1 MLVLGWHGGWTGE
14 VDGDPPRSAGGDVL
28 GHDGAAVLIRDGTIV
43 AAIEEERLSRVKH
56 SRAFPA
62 RSIRFC
68 LDEAGA
74 KLSDVDAIVTD
85 TSEPFL
91 DAWVFRRGVEEP
103 GRMAA
108 GGLQWIAE
116 LFRREFNED
125 VGPKLKFCRHHLAHL
140 YASYYASGFDA
151 ALGVCFDG
159 AGDGPSGLIA
169 ECGDGGVK
177 PLRQIPIEQSLGYF
191 YTRSIALLGYRLF
204 DEYKV
209 MGLAPY
215 GNAAVYRSVF
225 SRMYELEA
233 EGRFTVVTEAER
245 QALLEEARLTKAVRP
260 KGDAFTQQHRDIA
273 AALQEALE
281 RIAEHTVTHAQRV
294 TGARKLCLG
303 GGVAHNCS
311 MNGRL
316 LRSGRFDD
324 IYVQPAAHD
333 AGNALGAALS
343 VLPMESRRRGFMP
356 HVYFGTRTGG
366 DAVAA
371 ERLRRWAPL
380 ISMRQVDDPSQAA
393 AALIADGLVIG
404 WVQGKSEF
412 GPRALGNR
420 SILADPRPAENKS
433 IINGMVKKREGYRPF
448 APSVLQERLHDFF
461 DVPAQVT
468 ALPFMTMVV
477 PVKAEKRELLGA
489 VTHVDGTA
497 RVQTVSAADNPRYYA
512 LIEAF
517 GAATGVPI
525 VLNTS
530 FNNHAEPIVDSVD
543 DAVVCFLTT
552 GIHRL
557 VVENWVVEKVA
568 DVARAPALQGL
579 CVSLSSN
586 KRLISRQVGGCVQH
600 HIESDGSAPF
610 AGRAAP
616 VSAGVHTVLQASN
629 LGSSLAEVCT
639 AYSLDPHAIALE
651 LYELWQ
657 NRLIILSPP
666 DVSAA
671 SAASEVK
678 RA

>member
-1 MLVLGWHGGWTGE
+1 MLVLGWHGGWTGDA
-14 VDGDPPRSAGGDVL
+14 DGDPPRSAGGDLL
-28 GHDGAAVLIRDGTIV
+28 GHDGAAVLMRDGVIV
-43 AAIEEERLSRVKH
+43 AGIEEERLSRVKH

-62 RSIRFC
+62 RAIRFC
-68 LDEAGA
+68 LAEAGA
-74 KLSDVDAIVTD
+74 QLSDLDAIATD

-91 DAWVFRRGVEEP
+91 DSWVFRSGVEEP
-103 GRMAA
+103 ERMAA
-108 GGLQWIAE
+108 GGRQWIAE
-116 LFRREFNED
+116 LFRREFDEE
-125 VGPKLKFCRHHLAHL
+125 VEPKLRFCRHHLAHL
-140 YASYYASGFDA
+140 YASYHASGFDE
-151 ALGVCFDG
+151 ALGVCLDA

-169 ECGDGGVK
+169 ECREGRVK
-177 PLRQIPIEQSLGYF
+177 PVRQIPIEQSLGYF

-215 GNAAVYRSVF
+215 GDPAVYRSLF
-225 SRMYELEA
+225 SRMYALEP
-233 EGRFTVVTEAER
+233 EGRFTLVTEAER

-260 KGDAFTQQHRDIA
+260 KGGAFTQQHRDIA

-281 RIAEHTVTHAQRV
+281 RIADHAVGHAQRV
-294 TGARKLCLG
+294 TGARNLCLG

-316 LRSGRFDD
+316 LRSGRFDN

-343 VLPMESRRRGFMP
+343 VEATAPRRGLMT
-356 HVYFGTRTGG
+356 HVYFGTGTGG
-366 DAVAA
+366 VVQAA

-380 ISMRQVDDPSQAA
+380 ISIRQVDDAA
-393 AALIADGLVIG
+393 RTAAGLIADGLVIG
-404 WVQGKSEF
+404 WVQGRSEF

-433 IINGMVKKREGYRPF
+433 IINEMVKKREGYRPF

-461 DVPAQVT
+461 DVPPQVT
-468 ALPFMTMVV
+468 ALPFMTVV
-477 PVKAEKRELLGA
+477 VSVREEKRSLLGA

-497 RVQTVSAADNPRYYA
+497 RVQTVSATDNPRYHA
-512 LIEAF
+512 LIKAF
-517 GAATGVPI
+517 GVATGVPM

-557 VVENWVVEKVA
+557 VVEDWVVEKIP
-568 DVARAPALQGL
+568 DVAGAPALRDLVVRLPG
-579 CVSLSSN
+579 N
-586 KRLISRQVGGCVQH
+586 KRLVLRRAGAGVQH
-600 HIESDGSAPF
+600 LIESDGSAPF
-610 AGRAAP
+610 AGRPAP
-616 VSAGVHTVLQASN
+616 VSPDVYALLQRCDPESTVAEGSAA
-629 LGSSLAEVCT
+629 LG
-639 AYSLDPHAIALE
+639 LDPETVALE
-651 LYELWQ
+651 VFDLWQ
-657 NRLIILSPP
+657 NRLVTLSPP

-671 SAASEVK
+671 AAAIEVK